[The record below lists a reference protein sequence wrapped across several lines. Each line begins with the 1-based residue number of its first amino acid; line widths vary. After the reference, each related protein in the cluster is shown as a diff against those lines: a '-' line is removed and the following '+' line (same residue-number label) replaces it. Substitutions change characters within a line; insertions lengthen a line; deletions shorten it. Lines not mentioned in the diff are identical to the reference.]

1 MFFTNVFDEKE
12 RFVGLKVENIRYD
25 PIQDENGRCV
35 GFNPVIV
42 NGQFDS
48 HTFSYLGARNQY
60 KEMGI
65 TSGLDEKYNGLVEVE
80 D

>member
-48 HTFSYLGARNQY
+48 HTFSYLERASWKKPFADFNPQI
-60 KEMGI
+60 EF
-65 TSGLDEKYNGLVEVE
+65 
-80 D
+80 

>member
-48 HTFSYLGARNQY
+48 HTFSYSY
-60 KEMGI
+60 
-65 TSGLDEKYNGLVEVE
+65 Y
-80 D
+80 